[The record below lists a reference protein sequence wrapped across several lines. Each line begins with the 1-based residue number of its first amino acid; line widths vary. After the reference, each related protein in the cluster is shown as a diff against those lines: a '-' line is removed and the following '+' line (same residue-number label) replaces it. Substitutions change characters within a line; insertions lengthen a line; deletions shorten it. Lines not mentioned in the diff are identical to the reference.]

1 MDKNWVVAS
10 VVAGIAMF
18 VLNMILGAMGVEILS
33 ATMEASFGW
42 QSIVGHLF
50 AGSVLAMVLGWRGTG
65 DTADAAKGG
74 ATFGVLVGLAGA
86 FGGMMAFD
94 VMALVGAI
102 VAGIVVYGVAGAA
115 VAMAPTG
122 GGDA

>member
-1 MDKNWVVAS
+1 VDKNWVVAS

-33 ATMEASFGW
+33 ATMAAGFGW

-50 AGSVLAMVLGWRGTG
+50 AGSVLAMVLGWRGTS
-65 DTADAAKGG
+65 DTTDAAKGG
-74 ATFGVLVGLAGA
+74 ATFGVLAGLAGA
-86 FGGMMAFD
+86 FGGMAAFD

-102 VAGIVVYGVAGAA
+102 VTGIVVYGVAGAA
-115 VAMAPTG
+115 VSMAPTG